1 MPKAYPAEF
10 RARAVALVRAGR
22 SVRETA
28 RELEISESCLHNWIK
43 QDRIDHGERPGLSNT
58 EHADLVA
65 AKRRIR
71 QLETELEVLRE
82 ASKIYEELKGDPK
95 GRFR

>member
-22 SVRETA
+22 SVRATA
-28 RELEISESCLHNWIK
+28 HELDISESCLHDWLK
-43 QDRIDHGERPGLSNT
+43 QDRIDRGERPGLSSR

-71 QLETELEVLRE
+71 QLGTELEILRE
-82 ASKIYEELKGDPK
+82 ASTIYEELKGDPK
-95 GRFR
+95 GRSR

>member
-10 RARAVALVRAGR
+10 WARAVALVRAGK

-28 RELEISESCLHNWIK
+28 HQLDISESCLHSWLK
-43 QDRIDHGERPGLSNT
+43 QDRIDRGERPGLSSR
-58 EHADLVA
+58 EHSDLVA

-71 QLETELEVLRE
+71 QLETELEICARPRR
-82 ASKIYEELKGDPK
+82 ST
-95 GRFR
+95 RS